1 MSQIAVRLSEAELRQ
16 LDTVVRESGFR
27 TRAEAVRAGIRM
39 LDLDAR
45 EKRIADSYA
54 RAYTQAPLTG
64 DEAQM
69 LDAAAAL
76 VADLPQDL
84 SR

>member
-1 MSQIAVRLSEAELRQ
+1 MPQIVVRLSEAELRQ
-16 LDTVVRESGFR
+16 LDAVVRESGFR
-27 TRAEAVRAGIRM
+27 TRAEVVRAGIRM

-54 RAYTQAPLTG
+54 RAYTQTPLTG

-69 LDAAAAL
+69 LDMAAMLAAE
-76 VADLPQDL
+76 PPW
-84 SR
+84 